1 MDVVVVGAGGHGMV
15 VCDVLQKSGARVT
28 GFVDRDAA
36 KHGTRVLDVP
46 VFATLEEAFGSARPA
61 VAMGIGDNAA
71 RRGEMIRLRSAG
83 FQILR
88 VIHPSAMVSR
98 HARIADGAVVMAGVV
113 VNVGADIGENA
124 ILNTACS
131 VDHHCVVGAH
141 AHIAPGATLAGA
153 VRVGEGTLVGAGAVI
168 IPNVTVGAGCLVGAG
183 AVVVDDVPDGITVV
197 GTPARPVSRD
207 TAHARSADDPS
218 NAAVSR

>member
-1 MDVVVVGAGGHGMV
+1 MDVVVIGAGGHGMV
-15 VCDVLQKSGARVT
+15 VCDVLQTSGALVT
-28 GFVDRDAA
+28 AFVDRDAS
-36 KHGTRVLDVP
+36 KHGTRVLDIP
-46 VFATLEEAFGSARPA
+46 VFATVEDAYRSPRPA
-61 VAMGIGDNAA
+61 LAMGIGNNAA

-83 FQILR
+83 FQILT
-88 VIHPSAMVSR
+88 VIHPSAMVSS
-98 HARIADGAVVMAGVV
+98 HARIAEGVVVMAGVV

-141 AHIAPGATLAGA
+141 AHIAPGSTLAGA

-168 IPNVTVGAGCLVGAG
+168 IPNVTVGAGCVVGAG
-183 AVVVDDVPDGITVV
+183 SVVVNDVPDGLTVV
-197 GTPARPVSRD
+197 GAPARPVSRD
-207 TAHARSADDPS
+207 AAHATSAGDPS